1 MNRNALRIALA
12 SCLALTAL
20 AGCMERPG
28 IQTGPDSRPMTGQ
41 PRDGQRF
48 AIGIEQHRRP
58 QTIHNHQVTLDR
70 DDFSLMIM
78 LAEEDGVLVAASVRP
93 DAFNAA
99 RTGKPLSMIPG
110 INGQRLR
117 EPRFNPDRLL
127 VVDADVH
134 HYWYHFTHRNT
145 KFDQAA
151 WARNVLMCRR
161 SISHVRTPGATEPI
175 RINKLGAR
183 TVYLVIVN
191 AQLDDGGQL
200 IERQRDWLAIHFR

>member
-1 MNRNALRIALA
+1 MTSTTRRIALLA
-12 SCLALTAL
+12 ALALTGL
-20 AGCMERPG
+20 AGCMEQPG
-28 IQTGPDSRPMTGQ
+28 IEPGSQSPPMSR
-41 PRDGQRF
+41 RDVAGQRF

-58 QTIHNHQVTLDR
+58 QTIHGHQVTLDR
-70 DDFSLMIM
+70 DDFSLMVM
-78 LAEEDGVLVAASVRP
+78 LAEEDGVLVTASTRP

-127 VVDADVH
+127 VLDAHSH

-161 SISHVRTPGATEPI
+161 SISHVRLPGASEPI
-175 RINKLGAR
+175 RINKLQDR

-191 AQLDDGGQL
+191 AQLDDGGRL